1 MRRLSVHT
9 KEVPVVNSQEI
20 SGLMQRFVRR
30 YLSSGGVVTEVLY
43 RKFSDTWVGYVQL
56 DVGTEVKLVAVRQP
70 DGWDIKVRDM
80 MTRPLVPPPRS
91 APGKPAEPM
100 KLKSIRLKLDQSY
113 AEGRISYEEYCRRL
127 RLIGER

>member
-1 MRRLSVHT
+1 M
-9 KEVPVVNSQEI
+9 VNSQEV

-30 YLSSGGVVTEVLY
+30 YLSSGAIVTDVLY

-56 DVGTEVKLVAVRQP
+56 DAGSEVKLIAVRQGS
-70 DGWDIKVRDM
+70 GWDIKVRDM
-80 MTRPLVPPPRS
+80 MTTPLVPPPR
-91 APGKPAEPM
+91 AAAGKPAEPM

-113 AEGRISYEEYCRRL
+113 ADGRISYAEYCRRL